1 MSVTLINRTRRCLTF
16 NLPHNSVCAEGE
28 CLCSA
33 PPLTHAQAHE
43 SLRLARSLTLL
54 AGQALTAQPSSILKA
69 PEVQRAIKRGALLVE
84 PEESEVDEPERKGAE
99 VSEPEPQSRARRKKT
114 AQKKTTA
121 QKTSKATTQP
131 KRKTANTSTK
141 KAKASPSRKAKAKPT
156 RPTTQERGESS

>member
-33 PPLTHAQAHE
+33 PHLTHAQAHE

-54 AGQALTAQPSSILKA
+54 AGQALTAQPSAVLKA

-84 PEESEVDEPERKGAE
+84 PEESEVDEPELKEAE
-99 VSEPEPQSRARRKKT
+99 VSEPEPQSRARR
-114 AQKKTTA
+114 KTTA

-131 KRKTANTSTK
+131 KRKTASTSTK
-141 KAKASPSRKAKAKPT
+141 KAKASPSSKAKAKPT